1 VISFRYHIVT
11 VVAVFL
17 ALAIGLLAGS
27 AFVQPELVDQL
38 QAQTDQLRE
47 DLRARDQ
54 ALTEVRAEVAA
65 LDGFA
70 EATLP
75 YLTSDRLVGTQ
86 VVVVSQEGVED
97 AVLGQTQRSLVESGA
112 EVLAVL
118 AARNELASRD
128 PETQAGLAEI
138 LQRPDALPEDLPSL
152 AAAAIAERLA
162 LGNGIGSPGEDLLNE
177 LLSAG
182 FLAPV
187 GAGVSEADLEEIGA
201 TGQLVVVLGGGS
213 VEEPVLPLE
222 EFGVP
227 LVRSLA
233 EMEVPV
239 AAGESST
246 TLVPFVGLIREDG
259 TDETVTVDDLD
270 LSMGGAAL
278 VLGLEALLERGEGGA
293 YGFKDGAEPLPPLTL
308 S

>member
-38 QAQTDQLRE
+38 RVQTDRLRD
-47 DLRARDQ
+47 DLRARDE
-54 ALTEVRAEVAA
+54 ALTELRAEVAA

-70 EATLP
+70 AATLP
-75 YLTSDRLVGTQ
+75 YLTSDRLIGTK

-97 AVLGQTQRSLVESGA
+97 PVLGQAQRSLVESGA
-112 EVLAVL
+112 EVIAVL
-118 AARNELASRD
+118 SARNELASED
-128 PETQAGLAEI
+128 PETQGRLAEI
-138 LQRPDALPEDLPSL
+138 LQRTDAAPDDLPSL

-162 LGNGIGSPGEDLLNE
+162 LGDPIGPPGEDLLNE

-187 GAGVSEADLEEIGA
+187 GTGVSEAALEQIGA
-201 TGQLVVVLGGGS
+201 PGQVVVVLGGGS
-213 VEEPVLPLE
+213 VEEPILPLE

-233 EMEVPV
+233 SLEVPV

-246 TLVPFVGLIREDG
+246 TLVPFVGLIREGG
-259 TDETVTVDDLD
+259 TDAIVTVDDLD

-278 VLGLEALLERGEGGA
+278 VLGLETLLERGEGGV
-293 YGFKDGAEPLPPLTL
+293 YGFKDGAEPLPLI

>member
-11 VVAVFL
+11 IVAVFL

-27 AFVQPELVDQL
+27 AFVQPELQRELEDQTAEL
-38 QAQTDQLRE
+38 QRANADLRE
-47 DLRARDQ
+47 

-65 LDGFA
+65 LDRFA

-75 YLTSDRLVGTQ
+75 YLTSNRLAGTQ

-118 AARNELASRD
+118 SARNELASQD
-128 PETQAGLAEI
+128 PATQAGLAEI
-138 LQRPDALPEDLPSL
+138 LQRPDAVPEDLASL
-152 AAAAIAERLA
+152 TATAIAERLA
-162 LGNGIGSPGEDLLNE
+162 LGNGIGSPSEDLLNE

-187 GAGVSEADLEEIGA
+187 GTGVSEAALQEIGA
-201 TGQLVVVLGGGS
+201 PGQVVVVLGGGS

-227 LVRSLA
+227 LVRSLSSL
-233 EMEVPV
+233 EVPV

-259 TDETVTVDDLD
+259 TDGAVTVDDLD

>member
-1 VISFRYHIVT
+1 MISFRYHIVT

-54 ALTEVRAEVAA
+54 ALTEVRADVAA

-97 AVLGQTQRSLVESGA
+97 AVLGQTQRSLVDSGA

-118 AARNELASRD
+118 AARNELASQD
-128 PETQAGLAEI
+128 PETQSGLAEI
-138 LQRPDALPEDLPSL
+138 LQRPDAVPEDLPSL

-162 LGNGIGSPGEDLLNE
+162 LGNGIGSPSEDLLNE

-187 GAGVSEADLEEIGA
+187 GTGVSEADLEEIGA
-201 TGQLVVVLGGGS
+201 TGQLVVVLGGGT

-233 EMEVPV
+233 ALEVPV

-259 TDETVTVDDLD
+259 TDGTVTVDDLD

>member
-11 VVAVFL
+11 IVAVFL

-38 QAQTDQLRE
+38 RVQTDRLRD
-47 DLRARDQ
+47 DLRARDE
-54 ALTEVRAEVAA
+54 ALTELRAELAA

-70 EATLP
+70 AATLP
-75 YLTSDRLVGTQ
+75 YLTSDRLIGTQ
-86 VVVVSQEGVED
+86 VIVVSQEGVED
-97 AVLGQTQRSLVESGA
+97 AVLGQTQRSLVDSGA
-112 EVLAVL
+112 EVIAVL
-118 AARNELASRD
+118 SARNELASED
-128 PETQAGLAEI
+128 PETQGRLGGI
-138 LQRPDALPEDLPSL
+138 LQRPDAAPDDLPSL
-152 AAAAIAERLA
+152 AASAIAERLA
-162 LGNGIGSPGEDLLNE
+162 LGDTIGPPGEDLLNQ

-187 GAGVSEADLEEIGA
+187 GTGVSEAALEQIGA
-201 TGQLVVVLGGGS
+201 PGQLVVVLGGGS
-213 VEEPVLPLE
+213 VEEPTLPLE

-233 EMEVPV
+233 SLEVPV

-246 TLVPFVGLIREDG
+246 TLVPFVGLIREGG
-259 TDETVTVDDLD
+259 TDAIVTVDDLD

-278 VLGLEALLERGEGGA
+278 VLGLETLVERGEGGA
-293 YGFKDGAEPLPPLTL
+293 YGFKDGAEPLPQL

>member
-11 VVAVFL
+11 IVAVFL

-38 QAQTDQLRE
+38 RVQTDRLRDDLRE
-47 DLRARDQ
+47 RDE
-54 ALTEVRAEVAA
+54 ALTETRAEVAA
-65 LDGFA
+65 LAAYAD
-70 EATLP
+70 ATLP
-75 YLTSDRLVGTQ
+75 YLTSDRLAGTQ
-86 VVVVSQEGVED
+86 VIVVSQEGVED

-118 AARNELASRD
+118 SARNELASQD

-138 LQRPDALPEDLPSL
+138 LRRPDAVAEDLPSL

-162 LGNGIGSPGEDLLNE
+162 LGNGIGSPSEDLLNE

-187 GAGVSEADLEEIGA
+187 GTGVSEADLEQIGA
-201 TGQLVVVLGGGS
+201 SGQVVVVLGGGS

-222 EFGVP
+222 DFGVP

-233 EMEVPV
+233 SLEVPV

-259 TDETVTVDDLD
+259 TDGAVTVDDLD

-278 VLGLEALLERGEGGA
+278 VLGLEALVERGEGGD
-293 YGFKDGAEPLPPLTL
+293 YGFKDGADPLPPLTL

>member
-11 VVAVFL
+11 IVAVFL

-27 AFVQPELVDQL
+27 AFVQPELQRELEDQTAEL
-38 QAQTDQLRE
+38 QRANADLRE
-47 DLRARDQ
+47 S
-54 ALTEVRAEVAA
+54 LTEVRAEVAA

-75 YLTSDRLVGTQ
+75 YLTSNRLAGTQ

-118 AARNELASRD
+118 SARNELASQD

-138 LQRPDALPEDLPSL
+138 LQRPDAVPEDLPSL
-152 AAAAIAERLA
+152 TATAIAERLA
-162 LGNGIGSPGEDLLNE
+162 LGNGIGSPNEDLLNE

-187 GAGVSEADLEEIGA
+187 GTGVSEAALQEIGA
-201 TGQLVVVLGGGS
+201 PGQVVVVLGGGS

-233 EMEVPV
+233 SLEVPV

-259 TDETVTVDDLD
+259 TDGAVTVDDLD

-278 VLGLEALLERGEGGA
+278 VLGLESLVERGEGGA

>member
-1 VISFRYHIVT
+1 MISFRYHIVT
-11 VVAVFL
+11 IVAVFL

-27 AFVQPELVDQL
+27 AFVQPELQRELEDQTAEL
-38 QAQTDQLRE
+38 QRANADLRE
-47 DLRARDQ
+47 S
-54 ALTEVRAEVAA
+54 LTEVRAEVAA

-75 YLTSDRLVGTQ
+75 YLTSDRLAGTQ
-86 VVVVSQEGVED
+86 VIVVSQEGVED

-118 AARNELASRD
+118 SARNELASQD
-128 PETQAGLAEI
+128 PETQAGLSEI
-138 LQRPDALPEDLPSL
+138 LQRPDAVPEDLPSL
-152 AAAAIAERLA
+152 TAAAIAERLA
-162 LGNGIGSPGEDLLNE
+162 LGNGIESPSEDLLNE

-187 GAGVSEADLEEIGA
+187 GTGVSEAVLQEIGA
-201 TGQLVVVLGGGS
+201 PGQVVVVLGGGS
-213 VEEPVLPLE
+213 VEEPVLPFE

-227 LVRSLA
+227 LVRSLSSL
-233 EMEVPV
+233 EVAV

-259 TDETVTVDDLD
+259 TDGAVTVDDLD

-278 VLGLEALLERGEGGA
+278 VLGLEALVERGEGGA

>member
-1 VISFRYHIVT
+1 MISFRYHIVT
-11 VVAVFL
+11 IVAVFL

-38 QAQTDQLRE
+38 RIQTDRLRDDLRE
-47 DLRARDQ
+47 RDQ
-54 ALTEVRAEVAA
+54 ALTETRAEVAA
-65 LDGFA
+65 LAAFA
-70 EATLP
+70 DATLP
-75 YLTSDRLVGTQ
+75 FLTSDRLVGAK

-97 AVLGQTQRSLVESGA
+97 AVLGQTQRSLVDSGA

-118 AARNELASRD
+118 SARNELASQD

-138 LQRPDALPEDLPSL
+138 LQQPDAVPEDLPSL

-162 LGNGIGSPGEDLLNE
+162 LGNGIGSPSEDLLNQ

-187 GAGVSEADLEEIGA
+187 GTGVSGSALQEIGA
-201 TGQLVVVLGGGS
+201 PGQVVVVLGGGS

-227 LVRSLA
+227 LVRSLISL
-233 EMEVPV
+233 EVPV

-246 TLVPFVGLIREDG
+246 TLVPFVGLILEDG
-259 TDETVTVDDLD
+259 TDGAVTVDDLD
-270 LSMGGAAL
+270 LSIGGAAL

>member
-11 VVAVFL
+11 IVAVFL

-38 QAQTDQLRE
+38 RVQTDRLRD
-47 DLRARDQ
+47 DLRARDE
-54 ALTEVRAEVAA
+54 ALTELRTEVAA

-70 EATLP
+70 VATLP
-75 YLTSDRLVGTQ
+75 YLTADRLLGTQ

-97 AVLGQTQRSLVESGA
+97 AVLGQVQRSLVDSGA
-112 EVLAVL
+112 EVIAVL
-118 AARNELASRD
+118 SARNELASED
-128 PETQAGLAEI
+128 PETQGRLGEI
-138 LQRPDALPEDLPSL
+138 LQRPDADPDDLPSL
-152 AAAAIAERLA
+152 AASAIAERLA
-162 LGNGIGSPGEDLLNE
+162 LGDTIGPPGEDLLNQ

-187 GAGVSEADLEEIGA
+187 GTGVSGAALEQIGA
-201 TGQLVVVLGGGS
+201 PGQVVVVLGGGS
-213 VEEPVLPLE
+213 VEEPILPLE

-233 EMEVPV
+233 SLEVPV

-246 TLVPFVGLIREDG
+246 TLVPYVGLIREGG
-259 TDETVTVDDLD
+259 TDAVVTVDDLD

-278 VLGLEALLERGEGGA
+278 VLGLETLLEGGEGGA
-293 YGFKDGAEPLPPLTL
+293 YGFKDGAEPLPPL

>member
-1 VISFRYHIVT
+1 MISFRYHIVT
-11 VVAVFL
+11 IVAVFL

-38 QAQTDQLRE
+38 QRQTDQLRE
-47 DLRARDQ
+47 DLRARDE
-54 ALTEVRAEVAA
+54 ALTEVRAEVGA
-65 LDGFA
+65 LAGFA
-70 EATLP
+70 DATLP

-97 AVLGQTQRSLVESGA
+97 AVLGQTQWSLVESGA

-118 AARNELASRD
+118 SARNELASQD

-138 LQRPDALPEDLPSL
+138 LQRPDAVPEDLPSL

-162 LGNGIGSPGEDLLNE
+162 LGNGIGSSEDLLNQ

-187 GAGVSEADLEEIGA
+187 GTGVSEAALQEIGA
-201 TGQLVVVLGGGS
+201 PGQVVVVLGGGS

-227 LVRSLA
+227 LVRSLVSL
-233 EMEVPV
+233 EVPV
-239 AAGESST
+239 SAGESST
-246 TLVPFVGLIREDG
+246 TLVPFVGLILEDG
-259 TDETVTVDDLD
+259 TDGVVTVDDLD

>member
-11 VVAVFL
+11 IVAVFL

-27 AFVQPELVDQL
+27 AFVQPELQRELEDQTAEL
-38 QAQTDQLRE
+38 QRANADLRE
-47 DLRARDQ
+47 

-75 YLTSDRLVGTQ
+75 YLTSNRLAGTQ

-118 AARNELASRD
+118 SARNELASQD

-138 LQRPDALPEDLPSL
+138 LQRPDAVLEDLPSL
-152 AAAAIAERLA
+152 TATAIAERLA
-162 LGNGIGSPGEDLLNE
+162 LGNGIGSPSEDLLNE

-187 GAGVSEADLEEIGA
+187 GTGVSEAALQEIGA
-201 TGQLVVVLGGGS
+201 PGQVVVVLGGGS

-233 EMEVPV
+233 SLEVPV

-259 TDETVTVDDLD
+259 TDGAVTVDDLD

-278 VLGLEALLERGEGGA
+278 VLGLEALVERGEGGA

>member
-1 VISFRYHIVT
+1 MISFRYHIVT
-11 VVAVFL
+11 IVAVFL

-38 QAQTDQLRE
+38 QRQTDQLRE
-47 DLRARDQ
+47 DLRARDE
-54 ALTEVRAEVAA
+54 ALTEVRAEVGA
-65 LDGFA
+65 LAGFA
-70 EATLP
+70 DATLP

-118 AARNELASRD
+118 SARNELASQD

-138 LQRPDALPEDLPSL
+138 LQRPDAVPEDLPSL

-162 LGNGIGSPGEDLLNE
+162 LGNGIGSSEDLLNQ

-187 GAGVSEADLEEIGA
+187 GTGVSEAALQEIGA
-201 TGQLVVVLGGGS
+201 PGQVVVVLGGGS

-227 LVRSLA
+227 LVRSLVSL
-233 EMEVPV
+233 EVPV
-239 AAGESST
+239 SAGESST
-246 TLVPFVGLIREDG
+246 TLVPFVGLILEDG
-259 TDETVTVDDLD
+259 TDGVVTVDDLD